1 MDLHAID
8 LRDAGLSDALRAHLC
23 WLYYVELYKPA
34 FPIADEAEDPTIWL
48 PLLADKSPHS
58 SLIIHILLA
67 TGDGRSPQEI
77 EASSL
82 LGGMIFEY
90 YPVSKTALATYLCV
104 RPKMRGHG
112 IAKFL
117 LARTLEIL
125 GTPAEASTVPLFA
138 EAENPRDQP
147 DEATQDLACR
157 RLRILAHLGF
167 RKLPIRYQQPAL
179 GPGKR
184 PLETLEFLAF
194 TGGAPA
200 SVSLS
205 VLRSFMREFYA
216 SLRAGPPDE
225 QRMFGDAAPESLPT
239 LSLIDGT
246 N

>member
-1 MDLHAID
+1 MQLIFAMQGCLTRFERICVGSTTS
-8 LRDAGLSDALRAHLC
+8 RFT
-23 WLYYVELYKPA
+23 EPA

-90 YPVSKTALATYLCV
+90 YPVSKTAMATYLSV

-138 EAENPRDQP
+138 EAENARDQP

-157 RLRILAHLGF
+157 RLRIF
-167 RKLPIRYQQPAL
+167 
-179 GPGKR
+179 GPSRVSQIADQVSAARSR
-184 PLETLEFLAF
+184 PWQEATRN
-194 TGGAPA
+194 TGIPC
-200 SVSLS
+200 VYW
-205 VLRSFMREFYA
+205 R
-216 SLRAGPPDE
+216 RARPVELFVGVA
-225 QRMFGDAAPESLPT
+225 QFHA
-239 LSLIDGT
+239 
-246 N
+246 